1 MSELAYIE
9 VTGSALIVRPVEML
23 CATIKISVTT
33 KKAAIGLAMSL
44 TLRDSVIQAIKAAGI
59 ADDCVTDAGCS
70 VGHSTWSS
78 KKQLT
83 HKLSIQSKETQT
95 FANAM
100 AAVEQ
105 VFAAARTG
113 YFSGTTN
120 DFSFVEAE
128 PIYAKTEEANELAI
142 REAIKNAAA
151 KAAIIADQA
160 ALSVGS
166 VISVIELV
174 RPPRRKTS
182 PYDNE
187 VDDPMDFDAHLRIR
201 GYDMASFDAGPRFSE
216 VAPRKTTGMIQLRVR
231 FGVEK
236 RA

>member
-1 MSELAYIE
+1 MSEFAYID

-33 KKAAIGLAMSL
+33 KKAAIGLALSL

-128 PIYAKTEEANELAI
+128 PIYARTEEANELAI
-142 REAIKNAAA
+142 REAMKNAAA

-160 ALSVGS
+160 GLSVGP
-166 VISVIELV
+166 VMAVIELV
-174 RPPRRKTS
+174 RPRRKTS
-182 PYDNE
+182 HYDNE
-187 VDDPMDFDAHLRIR
+187 VDDPMDFDAHLAIR
-201 GYDMASFDAGPRFSE
+201 GYDMESISAGPSFSE
-216 VAPRKTTGMIQLRVR
+216 VAPRQTTGMVQLRVR

-236 RA
+236 LA